1 MTTQNET
8 AAATSAKGLLRFI
21 TCGSVDDG
29 KSTLLGRLL
38 YDAGLV
44 PDDQLAALARDSRR
58 QQAGAPDVQG
68 STSVAGGRM
77 PGATDVQGSTSVA
90 GGRMPGA
97 TDVQGSA
104 SVAGGRMPGATDVLD
119 FSLLTD
125 GLDAER
131 EQGITIDVAYR
142 YFHTAR
148 RGFIVADCPGHE
160 QYTRNMATGASNAEL
175 AVVLVDARKGLLPQT
190 RRHTYICGLLGIRQ
204 VVLAVNK
211 MDLVDYDQAT
221 YEAIA
226 AQYRVLAQ
234 SLGIAAV
241 HCLPVAAPTG
251 DNVGSRSPRMPWYA
265 GGSLLELLESI
276 DAAPL
281 RAADFRMPVQWVNR
295 PDHSFRGYAGTICG
309 GSVACGDEIVVQP
322 GVQRARIER
331 IVTADGDL
339 ERAVAGQA
347 VTLCLNREV
356 DASRGDVIADA
367 LRPAPVADQFTCHLL
382 WLGDAA
388 LLPNRTYWLK
398 IGTRTVNA
406 RVMSIKYKV
415 DVNSQS
421 RLAARHL
428 ELNEVGYCTVGLD
441 DAIAFE
447 PYASNHTLG
456 GFILIDRLSH
466 ATVACGML
474 DFALGRSANV
484 HWQQVDI
491 DKAVRAASKGQQPL
505 CLWFTGLSGAGKSTI
520 ANLVERRLH
529 ALGYHTYLLD
539 GDNVRHGINKDLGF
553 TPEDRVENIRRIAE
567 VAHLMVDAGL
577 IVLVSVISPYRSER
591 RSARE
596 LFAQGEFMEVFVDA
610 PLAVCEER
618 DPKGL
623 YRKARAGEIRNFT
636 GIDSPYERPEAPD
649 VHLLTAGQRP
659 EQLAEQLAERLLA
672 DQGSG
677 SVD

>member
-1 MTTQNET
+1 M
-8 AAATSAKGLLRFI
+8 AAPEKGLLRFI

-38 YDAGLV
+38 YDAGML
-44 PDDQLAALARDSRR
+44 PDDQLAALARESRR
-58 QQAGAPDVQG
+58 LHADADEG
-68 STSVAGGRM
+68 
-77 PGATDVQGSTSVA
+77 
-90 GGRMPGA
+90 
-97 TDVQGSA
+97 
-104 SVAGGRMPGATDVLD
+104 VLD
-119 FSLLTD
+119 FALLTD

-148 RGFIVADCPGHE
+148 RSFIVADCPGHE

-175 AVVLVDARKGLLPQT
+175 AVVLVDARKGVLTQT
-190 RRHTYICGLLGIRQ
+190 RRHTYICGLLGIRH
-204 VVLAVNK
+204 VLLAVNK
-211 MDLVDYDQAT
+211 MDLVDYRQDVH
-221 YEAIA
+221 EAIA
-226 AQYRVLAQ
+226 AEYRELAR
-234 SLGIAAV
+234 SLGIEHV
-241 HCLPVAAPTG
+241 HCLPVSALNG
-251 DNVGSRSPRMPWYA
+251 DNVGSRSPRMPWYDD
-265 GGSLLELLESI
+265 GSLLERLET
-276 DAAPL
+276 AEVARF

-295 PDHSFRGYAGTICG
+295 PDQSFRGYAGTICG
-309 GSVACGDEIVVQP
+309 GSVARGDEIVVQP

-331 IVTADGDL
+331 IVTFDGDL
-339 ERAVAGQA
+339 ERADEGQA
-347 VTLCLNREV
+347 VTLCLDREL

-382 WLGDAA
+382 WMGDGN
-388 LLPNRTYWLK
+388 LLPNRTYRLK

-406 RVMSIKYKV
+406 RIMSIKHKV
-415 DVNSQS
+415 DVNSQAQ
-421 RLAARHL
+421 LAARHL

-447 PYASNHTLG
+447 SYATNRDLG
-456 GFILIDRLSH
+456 GFILIDRQSN

-474 DFALGRSANV
+474 DFALGRSSNV
-484 HWQQVDI
+484 HWQHVDI
-491 DKAVRAASKGQQPL
+491 DKRVRAASKGQHPL

-520 ANLVERRLH
+520 ANLVERKLH

-553 TPEDRVENIRRIAE
+553 TPADRVENIRRIAE

-577 IVLVSVISPYRSER
+577 IVLVSAISPYRSER

-596 LFAQGEFMEVFVDA
+596 LFGSGEFVEVFVDA
-610 PLAVCEER
+610 PLEECERR

-636 GIDSPYERPEAPD
+636 GVDAPYEPPLSPD
-649 VHLLTAGQRP
+649 VHLLSGGQRA
-659 EQLAEQLAERLLA
+659 EQLAEQLTAELLA
-672 DQGSG
+672 GIDRSG
-677 SVD
+677 AGD

>member
-1 MTTQNET
+1 MTTSN
-8 AAATSAKGLLRFI
+8 ANLASAPAKSLLRFI

-38 YDAGLV
+38 YDAGMV

-58 QQAGAPDVQG
+58 QHAEADD
-68 STSVAGGRM
+68 T
-77 PGATDVQGSTSVA
+77 
-90 GGRMPGA
+90 
-97 TDVQGSA
+97 
-104 SVAGGRMPGATDVLD
+104 LD

-131 EQGITIDVAYR
+131 QQGITIDVAYR

-148 RGFIVADCPGHE
+148 RSFIVADCPGHE

-204 VVLAVNK
+204 VVLAINK
-211 MDLVDYDQAT
+211 MDLVDFDQAS
-221 YEAIA
+221 YDAIA
-226 AQYRVLAQ
+226 AEYCALAGD
-234 SLGIAAV
+234 LGISQV

-251 DNVGSRSPRMPWYA
+251 ENVGSRSTRMPWYD
-265 GGSLLELLESI
+265 GPSLLELLETI
-276 DAAPL
+276 DAVAF
-281 RAADFRMPVQWVNR
+281 RAEDFRMPVQWVNR
-295 PDHSFRGYAGTICG
+295 PDQSFRGYAGTISG

-331 IVTADGDL
+331 IVGPAGDL
-339 ERAVAGQA
+339 PRAQAGQA
-347 VTLCLNREV
+347 VTLCLSREV

-388 LLPNRTYWLK
+388 LLPNRTYLLK
-398 IGTRTVNA
+398 VGTRTVNA
-406 RVMSIKYKV
+406 RVMSIKHKV
-415 DVNSQS
+415 DVNSQAK
-421 RLAARHL
+421 LAARHL
-428 ELNEVGYCTVGLD
+428 ELNEVGYCTIGLD
-441 DAIAFE
+441 DDIAFE
-447 PYASNHTLG
+447 PYAANRTLG
-456 GFILIDRLSH
+456 GFILIDRHSQ

-474 DFALGRSANV
+474 DFALGRSSNV
-484 HWQQVDI
+484 HWQHVDI
-491 DKAVRAASKGQQPL
+491 DKSVRGASKGQRPL

-520 ANLVERRLH
+520 ANLVERKLH
-529 ALGYHTYLLD
+529 ALGHHTYLLD

-577 IVLVSVISPYRSER
+577 IVLVSAISPYRSER

-596 LFAQGEFMEVFVDA
+596 LFGNGEFLEVFVDA
-610 PLAVCEER
+610 PLEECERR

-636 GIDSPYERPEAPD
+636 GIDAPYERPEAPD
-649 VHLLTAGQRP
+649 IHLLSGGQRA
-659 EQLAEQLAERLLA
+659 EQLAEQLTAQLLTSIEPESP
-672 DQGSG
+672 GE
-677 SVD
+677 

>member
-1 MTTQNET
+1 MTTAPKTMAPAEATTET
-8 AAATSAKGLLRFI
+8 LDTSPAKGLLRFI

-38 YDAGLV
+38 YDVGMV

-58 QQAGAPDVQG
+58 QHADAGDA
-68 STSVAGGRM
+68 
-77 PGATDVQGSTSVA
+77 
-90 GGRMPGA
+90 
-97 TDVQGSA
+97 
-104 SVAGGRMPGATDVLD
+104 LD
-119 FSLLTD
+119 FALLTD

-142 YFHTAR
+142 YFHTGR
-148 RGFIVADCPGHE
+148 RSFIVADCPGHE

-211 MDLVDYDQAT
+211 MDLVDYDPGVYA
-221 YEAIA
+221 AIA
-226 AQYRVLAQ
+226 EEYRVLAQ
-234 SLGIAAV
+234 DLGIARV
-241 HCLPVAAPTG
+241 ECLPVVAPTG
-251 DNVGSRSPRMPWYA
+251 DNVGARSSRMSWYE
-265 GGSLLELLESI
+265 GPSLLELLESA
-276 DAAPL
+276 DVSVAS
-281 RAADFRMPVQWVNR
+281 AADFRMPVQWVNR
-295 PDHSFRGYAGTICG
+295 PDHTFRGYAGTICG
-309 GSVACGDEIVVQP
+309 GRVACGDEIVVQP
-322 GVQRARIER
+322 GAQRARVER
-331 IVTADGDL
+331 IVTASGDL
-339 ERAVAGQA
+339 QNAADGQA
-347 VTLCLNREV
+347 VTLCLDREIDV
-356 DASRGDVIADA
+356 SRGDVIADA
-367 LRPAPVADQFTCHLL
+367 LRPAPVADQFNAHLV
-382 WLGDAA
+382 WMGDTV

-415 DVNSQS
+415 DVNSQAK
-421 RLAARHL
+421 LAARHL
-428 ELNEVGYCTVGLD
+428 ELNEVGYCTIGLD

-447 PYASNHTLG
+447 AYATNRTLG
-456 GFILIDRLSH
+456 GFILIDRQTN

-474 DFALGRSANV
+474 DYALGRSSNV
-484 HWQQVDI
+484 NWQHVDI
-491 DKAVRAASKGQQPL
+491 DKAVRATSKGQHPL

-553 TPEDRVENIRRIAE
+553 TPEARVENIRRIAE

-596 LFAQGEFMEVFVDA
+596 LFAQGEFMEVFVDT
-610 PLAVCEER
+610 PLEECERR

-623 YRKARAGEIRNFT
+623 YRKARAGTIRNFT
-636 GIDSPYERPEAPD
+636 GIDAPYERPESPD
-649 VHLLTAGQRP
+649 VHLLAGGQHA
-659 EQLAEQLAERLLA
+659 EHLAEQLTERLLA
-672 DQGSG
+672 VIAAPLGETEQDGGEAST
-677 SVD
+677 